1 MKKINFTA
9 LPVQDIEGNMQ
20 GVNIAKHI
28 GNQLYMQGVDIEEC
42 ELGKT
47 IYYSEGE
54 IELDE
59 KQAKSVLR
67 ISSGYPYLSRHAIE
81 TILI

>member
-20 GVNIAKHI
+20 RVNIAKHI
-28 GNQLYMQGVDIEEC
+28 GNQLYMQGMDIEEC

-47 IYYSEGE
+47 IYYSDGE

>member
-20 GVNIAKHI
+20 SVNIAKHI
-28 GNQLYMQGVDIEEC
+28 GNQLYMQGMDIEEC

>member
-9 LPVQDIEGNMQ
+9 LQIEDVEGNVQ
-20 GVNIAKHI
+20 SVNIAKAL
-28 GNQLYMQGVDIEEC
+28 GNMLYMQGQNVEEC
-42 ELGKT
+42 DLGRT
-47 IYYSEGE
+47 IYYSNGE

-59 KQAKSVLR
+59 KQAQSVLR
-67 ISSGYPYLSRHAIE
+67 ISSGYPYLTRHAIE

>member
-20 GVNIAKHI
+20 SVNIAKHI

-47 IYYSEGE
+47 IYYSEGD

>member
-20 GVNIAKHI
+20 SVNIAKHI
-28 GNQLYMQGVDIEEC
+28 GNQLYMQGMDIEEC

-59 KQAKSVLR
+59 KQTKSVLR

>member
-20 GVNIAKHI
+20 SVNIAKHI
-28 GNQLYMQGVDIEEC
+28 GNQLYMQGMDIEEC

-67 ISSGYPYLSRHAIE
+67 ISSGYPYLTRHAIE

>member
-20 GVNIAKHI
+20 SVNIAKHI
-28 GNQLYMQGVDIEEC
+28 GNQLYMQGMDIDEC

>member
-20 GVNIAKHI
+20 SVNIAKHI

>member
-9 LPVQDIEGNMQ
+9 LPVQDIEGNTQ
-20 GVNIAKHI
+20 SVNIAKHI
-28 GNQLYMQGVDIEEC
+28 GNQLYMQGMDIEEC

>member
-9 LPVQDIEGNMQ
+9 LHVQDIEGNMQ
-20 GVNIAKHI
+20 SVNIAKHI
-28 GNQLYMQGVDIEEC
+28 GNQLYMQGLDIDEC

-81 TILI
+81 TILV

>member
-9 LPVQDIEGNMQ
+9 LQIEDVEGNVQ
-20 GVNIAKHI
+20 SLNIAKAL
-28 GNQLYMQGVDIEEC
+28 GNMLYMQGQNVEEC
-42 ELGKT
+42 DLGRT
-47 IYYSEGE
+47 IYYSNGE

-59 KQAKSVLR
+59 KQAQSVLR